1 MTPEQTAARAKRE
14 SIEKKRRTEKNV
26 RSFAGAAL
34 VSDRATVERAD
45 EDEDKMTVPPAAES
59 TPTIGPL
66 PVGGLSSTSNAVPS
80 RDRCVELV
88 QEPARAASAA
98 AQQNAATSIAP
109 VHVGGCAATPVTL
122 MQSSGTV
129 CAVQSED
136 VINRA
141 EIINA
146 VGSRLVDMYSSTQ
159 PGWETMTNAMV
170 EKVFGKFAVDAITAD
185 RPRHHVARKV
195 DMATIRGGV
204 SQVPRATTVPMGQGT
219 GPPLL

>member
-26 RSFAGAAL
+26 RSFAGTAL

-66 PVGGLSSTSNAVPS
+66 PVG
-80 RDRCVELV
+80 
-88 QEPARAASAA
+88 AASAA

-146 VGSRLVDMYSSTQ
+146 VGSRLVDMDMYSSTQ

-204 SQVPRATTVPMGQGT
+204 SQVPRATTVPMDQGT